1 MASNVEFYD
10 SSMKAKSIERDF
22 SNIVETPV
30 PKDGKTL
37 DAMYRF
43 HKRYGI
49 APRIGQEWRDEH
61 GRDLFGAVL
70 PFRLLPLFL
79 RTNLVSAK
87 TYEARGARDL
97 GGRVRTRP
105 LKFYSATSARQTS
118 QATTIIDGMSAEST
132 PSKKFKFCILAD

>member
-49 APRIGQEWRDEH
+49 APRIGQD
-61 GRDLFGAVL
+61 GGTSMGATYSVLFCRSDYCRY
-70 PFRLLPLFL
+70 F
-79 RTNLVSAK
+79 
-87 TYEARGARDL
+87 
-97 GGRVRTRP
+97 
-105 LKFYSATSARQTS
+105 
-118 QATTIIDGMSAEST
+118 
-132 PSKKFKFCILAD
+132 

>member
-61 GRDLFGAVL
+61 GRDYIRCFAVPIIAVIFKNEFG
-70 PFRLLPLFL
+70 
-79 RTNLVSAK
+79 
-87 TYEARGARDL
+87 
-97 GGRVRTRP
+97 VR
-105 LKFYSATSARQTS
+105 
-118 QATTIIDGMSAEST
+118 
-132 PSKKFKFCILAD
+132 

>member
-49 APRIGQEWRDEH
+49 APRIGQD
-61 GRDLFGAVL
+61 
-70 PFRLLPLFL
+70 
-79 RTNLVSAK
+79 
-87 TYEARGARDL
+87 
-97 GGRVRTRP
+97 
-105 LKFYSATSARQTS
+105 
-118 QATTIIDGMSAEST
+118 
-132 PSKKFKFCILAD
+132 